1 MNASSIFL
9 EDQVVMY
16 EEPIEALR
24 DALRSYKEYHQEV
37 IVFPRDTISN
47 VHQ

>member
-1 MNASSIFL
+1 MNVRSIFL

-24 DALRSYKEYHQEV
+24 AALRSYKEYPQEV